1 MSFISPETLKNM
13 RRKRAVELDLTPYV
27 GEAKKLLVRPIPFF
41 EAVELHDLNELA
53 PGARIQKLVCALASS
68 ALDPETLEPI
78 SEAELKGL
86 FFELDQHE
94 AQKLLNELQKL
105 AVRQPSG
112 N

>member
-1 MSFISPETLKNM
+1 MSFISQETLKNM

-27 GEAKKLLVRPIPFF
+27 GEEKKVLVRPIPFF
-41 EAVELHDLNELA
+41 DAIELHDLNEQA
-53 PGARIQKLVCALASS
+53 PTARVPKLVRALASA
-68 ALDPETLEPI
+68 ALDPATLEPI
-78 SEAELKGL
+78 SEDELKAL
-86 FFELDQHE
+86 FAELDQHE